1 MNDENIEYDH
11 VELFMQTNFDKY
23 SGIFQTHRFFSWKN
37 YAVWWDIISCTQL
50 IIPCTW
56 HIISCA
62 QLTISCTRHIIS
74 CAGHNFNINTCQ
86 YQELR
91 LNMEFI
97 YHLLESERLKFE
109 MQYIFI
115 YWVQP
120 LFWVTTSSHTK
131 AHRKFWY
138 FQMLSI
144 SDIFKRN
151 HPFIFKDHFWPYD
164 F

>member
-1 MNDENIEYDH
+1 MKILNMAMLN
-11 VELFMQTNFDKY
+11 Y
-23 SGIFQTHRFFSWKN
+23 SCKQILINTVVYFRHRFFFWKN
-37 YAVWWDIISCTQL
+37 YTVWWDIISCTQL
-50 IIPCTW
+50 IISCTW

-144 SDIFKRN
+144 SDIIKRN